1 MDLSRS
7 LNSSGLE
14 GAKKLMLVL
23 MKIKLEGLR
32 TFEKNLRFHV
42 KYCSREKLQYLV
54 FSNFLLVLTIFSS
67 WEEGWTL
74 DYYSMEFWDFLKSYI
89 VWQLVSQLL
98 LTTIFINNNHVPLHL
113 LWKKHLVR
121 HQQVPKYY
129 EHEHGCKFLKWHSL
143 AMVLL
148 ILTKYISF

>member
-74 DYYSMEFWDFLKSYI
+74 DYYPMDIWDFLKSYI

-121 HQQVPKYY
+121 YQKVPKYY

-148 ILTKYISF
+148 ILTKYVSF